1 MEICLLF
8 LLHIWGFA
16 IPLLPT
22 HLCRV
27 HPWKRYTRIRQTNWK
42 KVRSDQP
49 RSWFC
54 PWNCQVS
61 MVFLVSDKCQW
72 CQWMQRVKVFPCV
85 SSEWHWLETQLSVSL
100 RQFIFLAAKICWLPM
115 PPTNQPK
122 RKVEAGVFW
131 RVHADQWRSVS
142 RWDVSR
148 ICLELVLFCD
158 AFRWLAHAIKSHSGP
173 SW

>member
-1 MEICLLF
+1 MMEICLLF

-61 MVFLVSDKCQW
+61 MVFGIWQMSMMSMNAESQ
-72 CQWMQRVKVFPCV
+72 
-85 SSEWHWLETQLSVSL
+85 SVSMCFL
-100 RQFIFLAAKICWLPM
+100 RVTLVRDTTFCVFTTIYFLGCQDMLAANATHEPAKTESWSWCFLARACGSVTIS
-115 PPTNQPK
+115 
-122 RKVEAGVFW
+122 VEVRCFQDLLGA
-131 RVHADQWRSVS
+131 
-142 RWDVSR
+142 
-148 ICLELVLFCD
+148 CLILWCF
-158 AFRWLAHAIKSHSGP
+158 
-173 SW
+173 